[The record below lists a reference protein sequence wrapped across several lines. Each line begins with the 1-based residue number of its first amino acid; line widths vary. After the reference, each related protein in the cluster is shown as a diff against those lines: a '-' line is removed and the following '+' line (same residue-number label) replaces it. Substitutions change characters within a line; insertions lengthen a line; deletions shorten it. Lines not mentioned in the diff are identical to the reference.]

1 MVVIPTYGN
10 YTDDDTVDLEHRP
23 TVSARRYVI
32 LHIIN
37 SNAQY
42 HAAITSHGTLNVI
55 LGIRHY
61 PLHRL
66 PYHLDRRQRHNDW
79 ENDYGYRF
87 QLCPSYRHIKQDVV
101 STLNTPWCTTWPLT
115 DTVLFSD
122 SMVQPQMDQDRS
134 RNISNLDLVEPNWI
148 RDSIYTCIRL
158 LFVNFMTLK
167 MSHRCTYHLT
177 M

>member
-10 YTDDDTVDLEHRP
+10 YTDDDTVNLEHRP

-66 PYHLDRRQRHNDW
+66 PYHLDRRQRHNDR

-87 QLCPSYRHIKQDVV
+87 QLCPSYGD
-101 STLNTPWCTTWPLT
+101 TLNKTSCQHSTHRGA
-115 DTVLFSD
+115 
-122 SMVQPQMDQDRS
+122 QRG
-134 RNISNLDLVEPNWI
+134 
-148 RDSIYTCIRL
+148 RL
-158 LFVNFMTLK
+158 LTLCCLAIVWSNRK
-167 MSHRCTYHLT
+167 WTRTGPGTSVIWTWLNRTESGTRYTPVLDCYLSTS
-177 M
+177 